1 MKASVIDINGKKVKE
16 IEISDSVFF
25 IKPNKDTIYESIKN
39 ELANKRQGT
48 SSVKTKAEVSGSG
61 TKPWKQKGTGSR
73 ARVGTKRNPV
83 WTHGGVAFGP
93 NPRDFSYKLPK
104 KVKNLAYRSIFSLKN
119 SEGNVIIVDKF
130 PLTEGKTKEFLDM
143 INNVVTKNGVND
155 RVALIVTDNDKLVY
169 RASRNISWIKN
180 LNSARLNIHDL
191 YYSNKLVLTEES
203 VMNID
208 NNFKVNEA

>member
-61 TKPWKQKGTGSR
+61 TKPWKQKGTGR

-93 NPRDFSYKLPK
+93 NPRDYSYKLPK

-119 SEGNVIIVDKF
+119 SEGNIIIVDKF

-143 INNVVTKNGVND
+143 INNVVVKNGDND
-155 RVALIVTDNDKLVY
+155 RVALIVTDSDKLVY

-180 LNSARLNIHDL
+180 LNSARLNVHDL

>member
-61 TKPWKQKGTGSR
+61 TKPWKQKGTGR

>member
-61 TKPWKQKGTGSR
+61 TKPWKQKGTGR
-73 ARVGTKRNPV
+73 ARVKRNPV

-93 NPRDFSYKLPK
+93 NPRDFSYRLPK

>member
-203 VMNID
+203 AMNID